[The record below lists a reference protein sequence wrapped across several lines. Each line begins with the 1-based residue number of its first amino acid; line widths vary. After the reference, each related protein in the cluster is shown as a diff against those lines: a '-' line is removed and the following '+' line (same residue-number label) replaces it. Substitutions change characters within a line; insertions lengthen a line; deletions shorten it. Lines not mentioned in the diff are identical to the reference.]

1 MVASRDVLVPGFP
14 CPTLTTIQ
22 IKDVVPDRAAFFFW

>member
-1 MVASRDVLVPGFP
+1 MDGSAVRLRTL